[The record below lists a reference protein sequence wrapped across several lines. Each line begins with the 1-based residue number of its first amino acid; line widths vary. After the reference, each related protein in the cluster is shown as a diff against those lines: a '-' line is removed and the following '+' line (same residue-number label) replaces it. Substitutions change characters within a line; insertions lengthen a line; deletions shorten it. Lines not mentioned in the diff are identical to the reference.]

1 MGKRGRRQGPGPA
14 WKRLGSWPF
23 PEIAGLA
30 ALAFAA
36 SWPAL
41 SGDLLSWDDVRY
53 VTQNEHIRSFASVP
67 YVFSHVLFEAYHP
80 LHLVSY
86 MIDYA
91 LWGLWP
97 TGYHVHNVALFT
109 IGLVLLSRLLML
121 LGAGRLWSFL
131 LAALF
136 ALHPLHVEPVVWIT
150 GRKEILCFLF
160 FMAGAVTYMGAE
172 RWRSTRGALVILF
185 FLLALLSKSHAVVFP
200 LFLLGIDL
208 FLRKRSFR
216 ESLVRQLPLALFALV
231 FSILVFSLW
240 HENELA
246 RPRPASPAAHAALVA
261 ETYLFYLRKLFV
273 PFPLSPVYPILR
285 DPVLALSSAAAAAAF
300 AVLTWLAA
308 RSRSGWARLA
318 WFWFLVSLLPVSN
331 LVPVYF
337 FVADRYALFCVLSLV
352 FLLLWLREALA
363 GSKNPAVRALPP
375 ALVALL
381 VACGVLFFN
390 YARMWRD
397 DLTLWKH
404 AAAASPASYY
414 AHMKLGEVLR
424 DRRELE
430 QAGQAYRRAIALQP
444 GLRFAWFGLC
454 WSESLRADEAAGR
467 SGESWRAVLAGL
479 MKSWNSG
486 PDLLALRAEAMARG
500 YLVCAEIAETR
511 AFSLEEPDENSLLIA
526 ASLWV
531 RAGRHGKAL
540 AYLDRVQPKRL
551 EAEVSWHLIR
561 AEALAGRGLKAE
573 ASAELDRAAELN
585 VKLGSGAVSEHVE
598 GLRKALSAP

>member
-1 MGKRGRRQGPGPA
+1 MGRREKRTADGPVPG
-14 WKRLGSWPF
+14 RLRTWPI

-30 ALAFAA
+30 ALLLAA

-41 SGDLLSWDDVRY
+41 SGDLLSWDDLRY
-53 VTQNEHIRSFASVP
+53 VTQNEHIRSFAGIP
-67 YVFSHVLFEAYHP
+67 YVFTHVLFEAYHP
-80 LHLVSY
+80 LHLTSY

-97 TGYHVHNVALFT
+97 TGYHVHNLVLFT
-109 IGLVLLSRLLML
+109 AGLVLLSRFLML
-121 LGAGRLWSFL
+121 LGVGRLWSFL

-136 ALHPLHVEPVVWIT
+136 ALHPLHVEPLAWIT

-160 FMAGAVTYMGAE
+160 FMAGAVTYLGMD
-172 RWRSTRGALVILF
+172 RWRSVRGALVILF

-208 FLRKRSFR
+208 FLKERGLR
-216 ESLVRQLPLALFALV
+216 ESLIRQLPLALFAAV
-231 FSILVFSLW
+231 FSVMVFSFW
-240 HENELA
+240 QENELA
-246 RPRPASPAAHAALVA
+246 RPRPESLLAHAALVA
-261 ETYLFYLRKLFV
+261 ETYGFYLKKLFV

-285 DPVLALSSAAAAAAF
+285 NPALTMGAAAAAAAV
-300 AVLTWLAA
+300 AVLTWLAV

-337 FVADRYALFCVLSLV
+337 FVADRYALFSVMSLL

-363 GSKNPAVRALPP
+363 GSKGPAPRAALP
-375 ALVALL
+375 ALACVLI
-381 VACGVLFFN
+381 ACGALFFN
-390 YARMWRD
+390 YARVWRD
-397 DLTLWKH
+397 DRTLWKH

-430 QAGQAYRRAIALQP
+430 EAGQEYRKAIALQP

-467 SGESWRAVLAGL
+467 GGESWRAVLAAL
-479 MKSWNSG
+479 MKRWDNG
-486 PDLLALRAEAMARG
+486 PGLLALRAEAMARG
-500 YLVCAEIAETR
+500 YLVCAEVAETR
-511 AFSLEEPDENSLLIA
+511 AFNLREPDENALLIA

-531 RAGRHGKAL
+531 RAGRHGKAM
-540 AYLDRVQPKRL
+540 AYLDRVQPQRL
-551 EAEVSWHLIR
+551 EAKVSWHLIR
-561 AEALAGRGLKAE
+561 AEALAGKGLRAE
-573 ASAELDRAAELN
+573 AVEELDRAAELN
-585 VKLGSGAVSEHVE
+585 AQLGSGAVSEHVTR
-598 GLRKALSAP
+598 LREALSAP